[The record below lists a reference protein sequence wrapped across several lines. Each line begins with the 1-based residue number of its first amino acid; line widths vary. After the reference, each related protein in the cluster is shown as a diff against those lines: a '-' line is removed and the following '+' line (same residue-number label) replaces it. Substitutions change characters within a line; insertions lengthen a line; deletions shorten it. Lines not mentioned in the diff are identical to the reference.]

1 MARFFDPGPVAGD
14 GKLHAP
20 AADRNKDAILEVLL
34 DHLPSAGTV
43 LEIASGTGQHA
54 AHFAPRLSQLYWQPT
69 DLDPRHVA
77 SIQAWRAEAGADT
90 LLAPRALNV
99 LEPWPVHDL
108 PAPVTAITAANLIH
122 IAPWTVA
129 EALIAGA
136 ADLLTEEGVLC
147 LYGPYKRGGMHTA
160 PSNEAFDAHLKSHD
174 PTWGVRD
181 MEAVA
186 ELATEAGF
194 SEPTITNM
202 PANNFS
208 LVFRKLA

>member
-1 MARFFDPGPVAGD
+1 MARFFNPDQISEE

-20 AADRNKDAILEVLL
+20 AAERNKDAILEVLL

-54 AHFAPRLSQLYWQPT
+54 VHFAPRLSHLHWQPT
-69 DLDPRHVA
+69 DLDPRHIA
-77 SIQAWRAEAGADT
+77 SIEAWRAEAGAEN

-108 PAPVTAITAANLIH
+108 PAPVTAITANNLIH
-122 IAPWTVA
+122 IAPWAVA

-136 ADLLTEEGVLC
+136 ADLLGGGGVLF
-147 LYGPYKRGGMHTA
+147 LYGPYRRGGAHTA

-174 PTWGVRD
+174 PAWGLRD
-181 MEAVA
+181 MEAVTD
-186 ELATEAGF
+186 LATEAGF
-194 SEPTITNM
+194 GTPTIVEM
-202 PANNFS
+202 PTNNFS
-208 LVFRKLA
+208 LIFRK